1 MNGAIIQDCLI
12 CRQASPA
19 LICVCCQQDLD
30 VFTPPLGEKN
40 LMLWPLVSRGLHKV
54 SFSRLYAVADYQW
67 PLSGLLTGLKFS
79 AKLPHAKALAQL
91 FVEHNLG
98 ADFSLPQL
106 LIPMPLHNNRFLW
119 RKYNQS
125 AEICRHLGAITGIPC
140 KHSLLRRSKATIA
153 QTHLSAAKRQANLR
167 RAFSLAPDALAQLAQ
182 YQHIALVD
190 DVITTGA
197 TANAA
202 YLCLSQQCAHLR
214 IDIWSIC
221 VTLKA

>member
-1 MNGAIIQDCLI
+1 M
-12 CRQASPA
+12 
-19 LICVCCQQDLD
+19 
-30 VFTPPLGEKN
+30 PPLGEKN
-40 LMLWPLVSRGLHKV
+40 LMLWPKVSAGLNKV

-67 PLSGLLTGLKFS
+67 PLSTLLTGLKFS

-91 FVEHNLG
+91 FVEHTLA
-98 ADFSLPQL
+98 ADFSLPQA

-125 AEICRHLGAITGIPC
+125 TEICRHLGAITGIPC
-140 KHSLLRRSKATIA
+140 KHSILRRSKATIA
-153 QTHLSAAKRQANLR
+153 QTHLSAAKRKANLR
-167 RAFSLAPDALAQLAQ
+167 RAFSLAPDALAQLED

-202 YLCLSQQCAHLR
+202 YLCLTNRFPQLR

-221 VTLKA
+221 VTLKT